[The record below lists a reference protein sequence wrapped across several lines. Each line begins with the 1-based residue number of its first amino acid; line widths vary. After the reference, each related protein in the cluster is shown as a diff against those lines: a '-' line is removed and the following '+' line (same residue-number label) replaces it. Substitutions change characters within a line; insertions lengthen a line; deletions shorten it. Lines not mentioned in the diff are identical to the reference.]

1 MSYSLRPC
9 LLTALLTAL
18 LVGSSTTA
26 LAQQATNKRPQP
38 GPVQLLAALPITYGL
53 TAMLIDGSDVQLVRA
68 APANLPG
75 SRQPSYFAGRGAA
88 KLEALAKDA
97 DAVISL
103 RSSWPEDSLYPLA
116 RRSNIRVIEID
127 AARPVDGALPG
138 IATQP
143 ALSGNG
149 LDTQPWLEPTNMGR
163 MADII
168 AADLVRLAP
177 EAKPQV
183 EENLAS
189 LKHRLLQLSASSE
202 TKLADIDNLSV
213 VSLSTH
219 FDYLISG
226 LNLEPVPFELPATR
240 RWSAEQLAQL
250 TQTLNDY
257 EVALVL
263 SPNQPS
269 DDILAAIA
277 ASNSTLVVLEDADT
291 DPVSGL
297 ESTIK
302 TLLDAFAS

>member
-1 MSYSLRPC
+1 MSHSPR

-18 LVGSSTTA
+18 LVGSSIPV
-26 LAQQATNKRPQP
+26 LAQAADDSASPAAQ
-38 GPVQLLAALPITYGL
+38 VQLLAALPITYGL
-53 TAMLIDGSDVQLVRA
+53 TAMLIEGSSVQLVRA

-88 KLEALAKDA
+88 KLEGLAKTA

-177 EAKPQV
+177 DARPKIEQ
-183 EENLAS
+183 NLAS

-202 TKLADIDNLSV
+202 SKLAEIDNLSV
-213 VSLSTH
+213 VSLSAH

-226 LNLEPVPFELPATR
+226 LNLEPVPFELPTTR

-263 SPNQPS
+263 APNQPS

-277 ASNSTLVVLEDADT
+277 ASNSSLVVLEEADT
-291 DPVSGL
+291 DPVTNL
-297 ESTIK
+297 ENHIK
-302 TLLDAFAS
+302 DLLEAFAP

>member
-1 MSYSLRPC
+1 MSYSPR

-18 LVGSSTTA
+18 LVGSNIPV
-26 LAQQATNKRPQP
+26 LAQAADDSASPAAQ
-38 GPVQLLAALPITYGL
+38 VQLLAALPITYGL
-53 TAMLIDGSDVQLVRA
+53 TAMLIEGSSVQLVRA

-88 KLEALAKDA
+88 KLEGLAKTA

-177 EAKPQV
+177 DASPQI
-183 EENLAS
+183 EQNLAS

-202 TKLADIDNLSV
+202 SKLAEIDNLSV
-213 VSLSTH
+213 VSLSAH

-226 LNLEPVPFELPATR
+226 LNLEPVPFELPTTR

-263 SPNQPS
+263 APNQPS

-277 ASNSTLVVLEDADT
+277 ASNSTLVVLEEADT
-291 DPVSGL
+291 DPVTNL
-297 ESTIK
+297 ESHIND
-302 TLLDAFAS
+302 LLEAFAP

>member
-1 MSYSLRPC
+1 MSQSPR

-18 LVGSSTTA
+18 LVGSSIPA
-26 LAQQATNKRPQP
+26 LAQAADDSASPAAQ
-38 GPVQLLAALPITYGL
+38 VQLLAALPITYGL
-53 TAMLIDGSDVQLVRA
+53 TAMLIEGSSVQLVRA

-88 KLEALAKDA
+88 KLEGLAKTA

-177 EAKPQV
+177 DASPQI
-183 EENLAS
+183 EQNLAS

-202 TKLADIDNLSV
+202 SKLAEIDNLSV
-213 VSLSTH
+213 VSLSAH

-226 LNLEPVPFELPATR
+226 LNLEPVPFALPTTR

-263 SPNQPS
+263 APNQPS

-277 ASNSTLVVLEDADT
+277 ASNSTLVVLEEADT
-291 DPVSGL
+291 DPVTNL
-297 ESTIK
+297 ENHIND
-302 TLLDAFAS
+302 LLDAFTP